1 MRTQLTLSPFRI
13 SLLVAAFLG
22 LFGVF
27 LEPSANGHILW
38 NGPNTN
44 FAGNATVSD
53 VVIPGSLIISRGASQ
68 PIFNSV
74 AETLAF
80 TDSPSNTEWAVVP
93 SNLIGHLTDDIVDG
107 LQTNFIPFSGDFPSV
122 KTTAQTT
129 PDFFSLNAYLL
140 GTEQA
145 DQLPTPPPPDPKTFV
160 VHIIDVDTYFTL
172 TFTEWTQHSLS
183 GGAFAYIRS
192 SPSVAP
198 PTPTI
203 SITSPSVNSV
213 FAAPANVKVTVNAA
227 VSGGAITNVT
237 VFSNSVALGSSQTA
251 PFIITTTALSA
262 GSYPLT
268 AVATAAGVS
277 GTSAIVNISVV
288 TPVTT
293 TLSSASTA
301 NNQFSF
307 KYTVNSGLSYDVES
321 STDLF
326 HWTPL
331 LTNIPGSSPATFST
345 NINGNK
351 DFYRVGRLPNP

>member
-1 MRTQLTLSPFRI
+1 MT
-13 SLLVAAFLG
+13 AFLG
-22 LFGVF
+22 LFGMF
-27 LEPSANGHILW
+27 AGSSANGHILW

-44 FAGNATVSD
+44 FSGSATVSD
-53 VVIPGSLIISRGASQ
+53 VVVPGSLIISRGTSL
-68 PIFNSV
+68 PIYNSV
-74 AETLAF
+74 SETFPF
-80 TDSPSNTEWAVVP
+80 TDSPSNTEWAVVS

-122 KTTAQTT
+122 KTTAQST

-172 TFTEWTQHSLS
+172 TFTEWTQHGLTN
-183 GGAFAYIRS
+183 GDFAYLRS
-192 SPSVAP
+192 TPTVVVTP

-203 SITSPSVNSV
+203 SITGPAANSI
-213 FAAPANVKVTVNAA
+213 FAAPANVKVTVNAN
-227 VSGGAITNVT
+227 VSSGVISNVA

-251 PFIITTTALSA
+251 PFNISTTALSA

-277 GTSAIVNISVV
+277 GTSAVVNISVV

-293 TLSSASTA
+293 TLSSVSAA
-301 NNQFSF
+301 NKLFSF
-307 KYTVNSGLSYDVES
+307 KYTVNSGLSYDVEN

-331 LTNIPGSSPATFST
+331 LTNIPVSSPATFST

-351 DFYRVGRLPNP
+351 NFYRVGRLPNP